1 MSLRSLHRGAA
12 AVLDADTAAMIEHPE
27 VVARDDA
34 VLSRGLCH
42 GVDRD
47 LESLDSLI
55 TTGPRVGGALPGL
68 VA

>member
-34 VLSRGLCH
+34 VLSNP
-42 GVDRD
+42 DR
-47 LESLDSLI
+47 
-55 TTGPRVGGALPGL
+55 A
-68 VA
+68 